1 MTTEF
6 GKFAVMDKKLAAE
19 IDAVITK
26 AKASGNNWKFT
37 VKSGNTSSLN
47 TVIKTQSQ
55 ADFFMIMLKA
65 QSKK

>member
-1 MTTEF
+1 MSRKF
-6 GKFAVMDKKLAAE
+6 GKFADMDKKLAAE
-19 IDAVITK
+19 IDAVITH

-47 TVIKTQSQ
+47 KVIKTQSQ
-55 ADFFMIMLKA
+55 ADLFMTLLKA